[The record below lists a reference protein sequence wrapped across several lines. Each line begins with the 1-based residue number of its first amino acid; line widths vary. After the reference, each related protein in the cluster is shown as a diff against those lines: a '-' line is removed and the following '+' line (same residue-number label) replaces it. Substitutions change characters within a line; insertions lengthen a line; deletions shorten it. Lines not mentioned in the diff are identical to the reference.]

1 MQMVTMAD
9 YEGFNGFVGGYGF
22 GGNFGSQDVEE
33 LNKALT
39 SNYQSPRT
47 DGSAALRVES
57 LEATLRILTF
67 NQNHIKLWRAIEKLP
82 AYSTSEEYNVQTAY
96 GADNGMFTLDGELP
110 QTQDATYERRV
121 SLVKF
126 IGCTKEVSYATTLVK
141 PAHGNVIALETQNA
155 AVWLME
161 RTERAL
167 FMGRSDVIPQAWDGL
182 DKQIQDDP
190 IASVANIIDLRGGV
204 LTEDKVEEGAN
215 IIVEAYGVPTDLYA
229 APRALSDLGK
239 TFYPKER
246 IALPAPV
253 NGRVGLAITEVQ
265 TGAGVIPLNSDVFLR
280 SGGNNGRK
288 KAPASQTSNRAPT
301 APTVSGASA
310 GTGSQ
315 FSAADVG
322 TYQYKVTAINRF
334 GESAAAQESGGVAVA
349 AAGENVTLTIT
360 DGGGGDTATGYR
372 VYRSLVGGAV
382 GSEQWIADVPRLN
395 AAATTAYV
403 DANQY
408 LPGTSRAYM
417 FQVNTQAMAFKQL
430 APMLKVPLATVAIS
444 IRWAQVLFG
453 MPQLYAPQKQVIY
466 INAADD

>member
-9 YEGFNGFVGGYGF
+9 YEGYNGFAGGF
-22 GGNFGSQDVEE
+22 GNAGSNDVEE

-57 LEATLRILTF
+57 LEATLRVLTF
-67 NQNHIKLWRAIEKLP
+67 NQNHIKLWRVINKLP
-82 AYSTSEEYNVQTAY
+82 AYSTSEEYNVQTSY
-96 GADNGMFTLDGELP
+96 GAENGMFTLDGELP
-110 QTQDATYERRV
+110 QTQDASYERRV
-121 SLVKF
+121 SLIKF
-126 IGCTKEVSYATTLVK
+126 IGCTKEVSYTTTLVK

-167 FMGRSDVIPQAWDGL
+167 FAGRSDVIPQAWDGF
-182 DKQIQDDP
+182 DQQIQSDP
-190 IASVANIIDLRGGV
+190 VASVQNIIDLRGGV
-204 LTEDKVEEGAN
+204 LTEEKIEEGAN
-215 IIVEAYGVPTDLYA
+215 LIVEAYGVPTDLYA

-239 TFYPKER
+239 AFYPKER

-253 NGRVGLAITEVQ
+253 NGRVGLAITEVA
-265 TGAGVIPLNSDVFLR
+265 TSAGVIPLNADIFLR

-315 FSAADVG
+315 FAASDIG
-322 TYQYKVTAINRF
+322 TYQYKVSAINRF
-334 GESAAAQESGGVAVA
+334 GESVSGQESGGVAVA
-349 AAGENVTLTIT
+349 NAGENVTLTIT
-360 DGGGGDTATGYR
+360 DGGGGDPATGYR
-372 VYRSLVGGAV
+372 VYRSFIGGAL
-382 GSEQWIADVPRLN
+382 GSEQWIADVPR
-395 AAATTAYV
+395 ATTGTTAYV

-408 LPGTSRAYM
+408 LPNTSRAYM
-417 FQVNTQAMAFKQL
+417 FQVNTQSMAFKQL

-453 MPQLYAPQKQVIY
+453 VPQLYAPQKNVIY
-466 INAADD
+466 INCGDD

>member
-9 YEGFNGFVGGYGF
+9 YEGYNGFAGGYGDA
-22 GGNFGSQDVEE
+22 SQNDVEA

-67 NQNHIKLWRAIEKLP
+67 NQNHVKLWRAVPKLP

-96 GADNGMFTLDGELP
+96 GADNGMFTMDGELP

-167 FMGRSDVIPQAWDGL
+167 FMGRSDVIPQAWDGF
-182 DKQIQDDP
+182 DFQIQSDP
-190 IASVANIIDLRGGV
+190 VASVTNIIDLRGGV

-239 TFYPKER
+239 AFYPKER
-246 IALPAPV
+246 INMPYPA

-265 TGAGVIPLNSDVFLR
+265 TSAGIIPLNSDIFLR

-288 KAPASQTSNRAPT
+288 KAPATQTSNRSPT
-301 APTVSGASA
+301 APTATAAVSGS
-310 GTGSQ
+310 GSQ
-315 FSAADVG
+315 FATTDIG
-322 TYQYKVTAINRF
+322 TFQVKVTAINRF
-334 GESAAAQESGGVAVA
+334 GESAAFQIASAPA
-349 AAGENVTLTIT
+349 IASAGQNIVVTIT

-372 VYRSLVGGAV
+372 IYRSASGGAI
-382 GSEQWIADVPRLN
+382 GTEQWIADVPRISG
-395 AAATTAYV
+395 AATTTYT

-408 LPGTSRAYM
+408 LPGCSRSYM
-417 FQVNTQAMAFKQL
+417 FQVNTQSMSFKQL

-453 MPQLYAPQKQVIY
+453 VPQLYAPQKNVIY
-466 INAADD
+466 INVGDD